1 MREAEM
7 AVWLGDAEDDAVM
20 GFVSSP
26 FIQRHE
32 GVCRPSSL
40 IFPSVF
46 KDHIQ
51 VLAALG
57 TTTVL
62 SDISR
67 ILDVVVES
75 HP

>member
-1 MREAEM
+1 MREAKM

-20 GFVSSP
+20 GVVSSP